1 MSMVMQVSGQ
11 SELEQAL
18 ERLFRDDKVLE
29 AQRVAAKQAY
39 HTLSSGI
46 AARVWNLLD
55 DQLLKHALS

>member
-39 HTLSSGI
+39 NTLSSGI
-46 AARVWNLLD
+46 VARVWNLLD